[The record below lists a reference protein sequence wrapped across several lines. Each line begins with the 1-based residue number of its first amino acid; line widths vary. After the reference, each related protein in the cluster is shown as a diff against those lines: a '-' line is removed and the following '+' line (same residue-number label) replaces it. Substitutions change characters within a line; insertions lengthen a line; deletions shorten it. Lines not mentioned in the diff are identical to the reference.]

1 MLRHIVMWKFKS
13 EAEGNTR
20 QANMERVRTELY
32 ALVPIIPEIKEMEIG
47 LDVSHTDMS
56 ADLVLITKF
65 DSIEA
70 LKTYANHPEHLKVS
84 AFVRKVIESRTVID
98 FEI

>member
-1 MLRHIVMWKFKS
+1 MWKFKP
-13 EAEGNTR
+13 EAEGNTK
-20 QANMERVRTELY
+20 QANMEKVRAELY

-56 ADLVLITKF
+56 ADLVLVTKF
-65 DSIEA
+65 DSTEA
-70 LKTYANHPEHLKVS
+70 LTAYANHPEHLKVS

-98 FEI
+98 FET